1 MNILISG
8 ANIGTDLCD
17 EVYPGCRDTVYQ
29 AGAKAFAAEVLGYQS
44 LSGHATRSGKVE
56 YQTNSL
62 MNLSESG
69 GPFTFNQQKNDY
81 IYNVENPDGIAPASA
96 DASTCLR
103 YSGSGISAGVCKKGT
118 CYRSVCIGFPIETIL
133 DPSETASLMKVIL
146 EFFK

>member
-56 YQTNSL
+56 YLANSL
-62 MNLSESG
+62 MNLSEVVGLLLSINRRMTI
-69 GPFTFNQQKNDY
+69 FTM
-81 IYNVENPDGIAPASA
+81 S
-96 DASTCLR
+96 R
-103 YSGSGISAGVCKKGT
+103 
-118 CYRSVCIGFPIETIL
+118 IL
-133 DPSETASLMKVIL
+133 MG
-146 EFFK
+146 